1 MLLENVKAKLQGECN
16 LSSGDCIVAAVS
28 GGADSMALLDLL
40 VRSGYRPIVA
50 HFNHH
55 LRPSAELDAEFV
67 RQAAVHYGLDFV
79 IGSGDVKVQASQAG
93 ETLEEAARNARYR
106 FLFSIAD
113 ERNAAAVVTAHQADD
128 QVETVLMN
136 LLRGSGLTGLGG
148 MRVRSIT
155 VYHAEILLVRPLL
168 DCWRKDILEY
178 CRMEHLEFV
187 TDETNQDKAY
197 RRNRIRLEL
206 IPELE
211 SYNPQIKSSLLKMS
225 HLAAADRELLDD
237 LLQKALSQCALKIDR
252 AYGEIALDPFREL
265 PLAMQRYLIRYYLET
280 CFPEEKDLGSRQIED
295 AWRVLTRELK
305 SHNQQLND
313 HILIRV
319 EGTKGVFMEALAAHT
334 PSAEWP
340 YIFNEKEIHL
350 ETGMIDLGGRW
361 KLKLTLLTPEECGD
375 RYRKNEDHFQA
386 FLNMDDREEGL
397 VLRTWKAGDR
407 YQPLGMRAGRIK
419 VSDFWINQKLPLRA
433 KEHWPLLF
441 AGSELIWIPG
451 FQPAES
457 VKVTAETRRIL
468 HLSVFQN

>member
-28 GGADSMALLDLL
+28 GGTDSMALLYLL
-40 VRSGYRPIVA
+40 VRCGYRPVVA

-55 LRPSAELDAEFV
+55 LRPSAEQDAEFV
-67 RQAAVHYGLDFV
+67 RLATVHYGLDYV
-79 IGSGDVKVQASQAG
+79 IGGGDVKVQASQAG

-113 ERNAAAVVTAHQADD
+113 ERSAAAVVTAHQADD

-136 LLRGSGLTGLGG
+136 LLRGSGLNGLGG

-155 VYHAEILLVRPLL
+155 AYHAEIPLVRPLL
-168 DCWRKDILEY
+168 DYWRKEILDY
-178 CRMEHLEFV
+178 CRVEHLEFV
-187 TDETNQDKAY
+187 TDETNQDMTY

-225 HLAAADRELLDD
+225 QLAAADREMLDD
-237 LLQKALSQCALKIDR
+237 LLQKALGQCTLKVDR
-252 AYGEIALDPFREL
+252 AYAEIALDQFREL
-265 PLAMQRYLIRYYLET
+265 SLAMQRYLVRYYLDT

-295 AWRVLTRELK
+295 ARRLFTRELK
-305 SHNQQLND
+305 SHNMQLND
-313 HILIRV
+313 HILLRV
-319 EGTKGVFMEALAAHT
+319 EGRKGLFMEASSVHT
-334 PSAEWP
+334 PSEEWP
-340 YIFNEKEIHL
+340 YIFNEKEIRL

-375 RYRKNEDHFQA
+375 RYLKNEDHFQA

-397 VLRTWKAGDR
+397 VFTNL
-407 YQPLGMRAGRIK
+407 
-419 VSDFWINQKLPLRA
+419 
-433 KEHWPLLF
+433 
-441 AGSELIWIPG
+441 
-451 FQPAES
+451 ES
-457 VKVTAETRRIL
+457 G
-468 HLSVFQN
+468 